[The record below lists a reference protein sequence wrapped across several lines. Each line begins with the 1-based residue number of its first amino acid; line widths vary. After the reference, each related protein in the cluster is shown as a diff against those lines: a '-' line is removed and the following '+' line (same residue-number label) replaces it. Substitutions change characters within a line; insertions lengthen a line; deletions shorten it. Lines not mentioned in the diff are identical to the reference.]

1 MTVCSIA
8 ASLLLGSA
16 GAHAGDAAAG
26 QKIVAER
33 CAECHEAADFA
44 GEDANALVAMIKD
57 IKDGKTKH
65 KNKITL
71 SDEEIA
77 SVAAYLASGGK

>member
-16 GAHAGDAAAG
+16 GAHAADAAAG
-26 QKIVAER
+26 QKIAEER

-44 GEDANALVAMIKD
+44 GEDATALGAMIKD

-65 KNKITL
+65 KSKIAL

-77 SVAAYLASGGK
+77 SVAAYFASGGQ